1 MFCYVSC
8 NLCGNDNTTPLEQGN
23 SPYRVVKCKD
33 CGLIYLNPQP
43 LIQSLQEQQVREAC
57 MSNCSLELMSCLE
70 SSVCLDPEGQKIPCE
85 SDCDTKKS
93 ECESNCPG

>member
-1 MFCYVSC
+1 MVKNSQFILLGAVF
-8 NLCGNDNTTPLEQGN
+8 LTMGLFIGGCGP
-23 SPYRVVKCKD
+23 
-33 CGLIYLNPQP
+33 
-43 LIQSLQEQQVREAC
+43 SLQEQQVREAC

-93 ECESNCPG
+93 ECESNCAG